1 MTEPGAATPRRTLG
15 GLTKKVG
22 MPADPS
28 TSRLRRDLRSTE
40 SLVDDPTPTSPAND
54 SDAGPEDNQASSRA
68 AGQLDLPR
76 YLQLVRKESRLRRD
90 QADWLGREVR
100 RINQARLGRAGS
112 VGERITDNTLIR
124 VAVDLLMSRTADL
137 VGTTEDELRDSVSP

>member
-1 MTEPGAATPRRTLG
+1 
-15 GLTKKVG
+15 